1 MPSPQEVADMV
12 DAWFN
17 QNFASGPIARD
28 TDAFNQAFQAK
39 DDLKKRF
46 AALEIALTS
55 SKE

>member
-46 AALEIALTS
+46 TALETALTS